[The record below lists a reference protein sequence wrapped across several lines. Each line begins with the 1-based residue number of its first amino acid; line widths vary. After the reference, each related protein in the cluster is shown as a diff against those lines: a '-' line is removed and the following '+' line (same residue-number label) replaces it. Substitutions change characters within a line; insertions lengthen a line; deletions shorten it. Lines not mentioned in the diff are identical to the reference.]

1 VWQLL
6 RDRLPSRVEVAKRHG
21 PGNGLCP
28 LCAIPETTHHIVFT
42 YPAAHFLWSLVFE
55 ALGPEWQAL
64 DLDEFLEEHTNR
76 TGRRMRLSG

>member
-1 VWQLL
+1 MGQVMACVPFAL
-6 RDRLPSRVEVAKRHG
+6 SRRRH
-21 PGNGLCP
+21 
-28 LCAIPETTHHIVFT
+28 TTLFLVFT